1 MKHKSLIP
9 VLAGAALFVLG
20 FFLLRQ
26 DLALPLPYVCIGV
39 GCGLFGHGMGEI
51 LSRKAIEKY
60 PEIQKQIEIEQK
72 DERTVAI
79 ANMAKAKA
87 FDAMLFLFGALM
99 LSYGLMQA
107 DLAVIL
113 LLVAAYLFIVGYY
126 VYFQCKF
133 TKEF

>member
-1 MKHKSLIP
+1 
-9 VLAGAALFVLG
+9 
-20 FFLLRQ
+20 
-26 DLALPLPYVCIGV
+26 
-39 GCGLFGHGMGEI
+39 MGEI
-51 LSRKAIEKY
+51 LSRKATEKY

>member
-1 MKHKSLIP
+1 MKRKSLIP

-39 GCGLFGHGMGEI
+39 GCGLFGYGMGEI
-51 LSRKAIEKY
+51 LSRKATEKY

-79 ANMAKAKA
+79 TNMAKAKA
-87 FDAMLFLFGALM
+87 FDAMLFLLGALM
-99 LSYGLMQA
+99 LSYALMQA

>member
-1 MKHKSLIP
+1 MKHKSPFLVAVG
-9 VLAGAALFVLG
+9 VLLFVLG

-39 GCGLFGHGMGEI
+39 GCGLFGHGMGDI
-51 LSRKAIEKY
+51 LSRKATEKY

-99 LSYGLMQA
+99 LSYALMRA

>member
-9 VLAGAALFVLG
+9 ILAGAALFVLG
-20 FFLLRQ
+20 FVLLRQ
-26 DLALPLPYVCIGV
+26 NIGLPIPYVCIGV
-39 GCGLFGHGMGEI
+39 GCGLFGHGMGDT
-51 LSRKAIEKY
+51 LSRKATEKY

-72 DERTVAI
+72 DERTVTI

-99 LSYGLMQA
+99 LSYALMQA

-113 LLVAAYLFIVGYY
+113 LLVAAYLFVVGYY

-133 TKEF
+133 NSEL

>member
-26 DLALPLPYVCIGV
+26 DLAFPLPYVCIGV

-51 LSRKAIEKY
+51 LSRKATEKY
-60 PEIQKQIEIEQK
+60 PEIQKRIEIEQK